1 MFLELG
7 YVFKFSLKASTTTT
21 LSQDVSLAY
30 GVKRILG
37 GKDDPDIHVYVEPF
51 RFRFI
56 VVRFSSR
63 PSGVEKKGH
72 EGDTRG
78 DTYPRAIIF
87 TRLSPLDPCVILRG
101 RKDGG
106 GRSTRAF
113 KSFNGGN
120 YSRIYP
126 DIDLTIHH
134 VLHSHCSPLPRLH
147 NACALY
153 ASPRPAVKYTPC
165 FYLFTTFGTVIE
177 S

>member
-1 MFLELG
+1 M
-7 YVFKFSLKASTTTT
+7 S
-21 LSQDVSLAY
+21 
-30 GVKRILG
+30 
-37 GKDDPDIHVYVEPF
+37 KDDPDIHVYVEPF

-63 PSGVEKKGH
+63 PSGEKR
-72 EGDTRG
+72 TRRR
-78 DTYPRAIIF
+78 Y
-87 TRLSPLDPCVILRG
+87 TRRHVSTSDNIYTPFPFRSLRNSPEER
-101 RKDGG
+101 G

-126 DIDLTIHH
+126 DTDLTIHH